1 MLEFSQFE
9 YLTFD
14 CYGTLINWEAGILA
28 AVRPL
33 LSAHGIALPDED
45 LLRCYGDFEAAAQS
59 ADYRRY
65 RIILQEV
72 VRAFGRRFS
81 FSPSAAEIESLPA
94 SLPLWPPFPDTVAA
108 LRKLHTVF
116 KLAIVSNV
124 DDDLFAETAKQLE
137 VPFDAVITAEQAG
150 SYKPSHRNFELALQR
165 IARPKDKVLHVAQ
178 SLFHDI
184 APTRELG
191 IKNVWV
197 NRRGDKRGT
206 GATKTALTTPDLEV
220 PSLEALAA
228 LAVPR

>member
-28 AVRPL
+28 AVRPIL
-33 LSAHGIALPDED
+33 TAHGVTLPDED
-45 LLRCYGDFEAAAQS
+45 ILRCYGEFESAAQS
-59 ADYRRY
+59 AGYRRY
-65 RIILQEV
+65 RMILEEV
-72 VRAFGRRFS
+72 VHSFGRRFS
-81 FSPSAAEIESLPA
+81 FSPSAAAAESMPA
-94 SLPLWPPFPDTVAA
+94 SLPSWPPFPDTVAA
-108 LRKLHTVF
+108 LRQLHSVF
-116 KLAIVSNV
+116 KLAIISNV
-124 DDDLFAETAKQLE
+124 DNDLFAETAKQLE

-165 IARPKDKVLHVAQ
+165 IARPKEKVLHVAQ

-184 APTRELG
+184 APARELG

-197 NRRGDKRGT
+197 NRRGDKPGT
-206 GATKTALTTPDLEV
+206 GATKAALAVPDLEV
-220 PSLEALAA
+220 LSLEALAA